1 MSLNLDARQRA
12 MLQEMGVTV
21 WTRAETA
28 APQSPAAPAM
38 AQPISTPAARA
49 HTAPAPAA
57 PAAPMGLGAPGAAP
71 ALRLHAPQLLYPT
84 ADPAQT
90 PPGLGAGW
98 LIVTEGIAAADPL
111 GGDAGKLL
119 DNMLRAMLQEMGV
132 TVWTRAE
139 TTAPLAPAAMQPV
152 TVAVPA
158 TAPLPAAPAIAQ
170 PPAMPVAQPSP
181 APAARAP
188 AAPAPAAPA
197 APAGLGAPGAA
208 PALRLHAPQLLY
220 PTADPAQTPPGLG
233 AGWLIVTEG
242 IAAADPLGGDAGKLL
257 DNMLR
262 AMQLHRH
269 PRVFVAA
276 LERPAPGARTAE
288 GAAAPADV
296 AAALAEV
303 VTTLQPALVL
313 VLGHVAARAALGRTE
328 PLGRLRAVPHT
339 VAGRPAVV
347 TYDPAFLLRSQDAKA
362 ATWADL
368 CRALALV
375 RKAEG
380 GASHA
385 G

>member
-28 APQSPAAPAM
+28 APQ
-38 AQPISTPAARA
+38 
-49 HTAPAPAA
+49 
-57 PAAPMGLGAPGAAP
+57 
-71 ALRLHAPQLLYPT
+71 
-84 ADPAQT
+84 
-90 PPGLGAGW
+90 
-98 LIVTEGIAAADPL
+98 
-111 GGDAGKLL
+111 
-119 DNMLRAMLQEMGV
+119 
-132 TVWTRAE
+132 
-139 TTAPLAPAAMQPV
+139 APAAMQPV

-269 PRVFVAA
+269 PRVFLAA
-276 LERPAPGARTAE
+276 LERPQAGNATNALE
-288 GAAAPADV
+288 IAPALNEMV
-296 AAALAEV
+296 A
-303 VTTLQPALVL
+303 TLRPAMVL

-328 PLGRLRAVPHT
+328 PLGRLRAELHQL
-339 VAGRPAVV
+339 AGCPAIV
-347 TYDPAFLLRSQDAKA
+347 TYDPAFLLRSQGNKGA
-362 ATWADL
+362 AWADL

-375 RKAEG
+375 
-380 GASHA
+380 HA
-385 G
+385 TTVHP